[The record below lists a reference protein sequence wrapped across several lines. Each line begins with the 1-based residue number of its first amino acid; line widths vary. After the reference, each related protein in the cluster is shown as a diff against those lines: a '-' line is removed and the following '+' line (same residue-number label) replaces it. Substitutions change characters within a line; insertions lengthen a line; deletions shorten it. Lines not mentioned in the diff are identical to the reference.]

1 MLNLFLML
9 ATCGQLFTVEVV
21 PAVAA
26 RFTVEVLQ
34 DSPAESSEK
43 EALPANRQKCL
54 TMFSIASCPPCR
66 RVKANVLPKLKEAG
80 YHYNVIDMDLASNQR
95 KYGNRVSRYPSFLV
109 TDYETG
115 EWLSAVSIGEIDLNA
130 AKWMLD
136 SSGSISTKE
145 QAAKVESP
153 VSSSPPRF
161 IQWPGWGQIDLE
173 TYNRNCDC
181 PMCQSIRVMQREYR
195 LKKSEAKVTPD
206 QEGTPDEVIAALL
219 DSLELRPGDVVADL
233 GAGDGRIC
241 IAAARRGHRVVGVEI
256 DPARAAVARKNV
268 QDAGVAHLVTIEEG
282 DVLNFDESRATV
294 ATAYLYPPLL
304 EKLVPKLR
312 KFRRV
317 ASPFHS
323 ISGLTMTKVGQ
334 VYYTETQQ

>member
-21 PAVAA
+21 PVTG
-26 RFTVEVLQ
+26 FTVEVDQ
-34 DSPAESSEK
+34 DAPAEPPEK
-43 EALPANRQKCL
+43 EALPANRKKCL

-115 EWLSAVSIGEIDLNA
+115 EWLSAISIGEIDLDA

-136 SSGSISTKE
+136 SSGASTPEQEK
-145 QAAKVESP
+145 QAAKVVESP
-153 VSSSPPRF
+153 ASSSPPRF

-206 QEGTPDEVIAALL
+206 QEGTPDEIVNALL
-219 DSLELRPGDVVADL
+219 DSLELRSGDVVADL

-241 IAAARRGHRVVGVEI
+241 IAAAKRGYRAIGVEI
-256 DPARAAVARKNV
+256 DPARAAVARQKV

-282 DVLNFDESRATV
+282 DALDFDTSRATV
-294 ATAYLYPPLL
+294 VTAYLYPPLL
-304 EKLVPKLR
+304 EKLAPKLR
-312 KFRRV
+312 KVRRV
-317 ASPFHS
+317 ASPYHP
-323 ISGLTMTKVGQ
+323 IPGLTMVKLGQ
-334 VYYTETQQ
+334 VYFTKD